1 MNLPDSNSTLLC
13 SAFLYHYIVYNTTM
27 GQSASKSTSK
37 SRTSQSATQPKVTQ
51 SPSTRSALE
60 TGNGNLNTQPRQSDH
75 PSPQPDHLH
84 SNPHETP
91 SDGQGEWRLKEIP
104 WPDPRVGGDRRM
116 VRILMQDA
124 NGPCSLI
131 ALGRLWSRAV
141 LNISQYLDP
150 TWLDT
155 LATGQKHLI
164 LDSCFIHCRFPTLP
178 PT

>member
-1 MNLPDSNSTLLC
+1 MLWVRCSISLISSLGSRGDFTRVKSRDQFTRQQLDFC
-13 SAFLYHYIVYNTTM
+13 SALHHLYHYIVYNTKM

-37 SRTSQSATQPKVTQ
+37 SRTSQSATQSKVTQ
-51 SPSTRSALE
+51 SPSTRSTLE

-75 PSPQPDHLH
+75 PSPQPDNFQ

-91 SDGQGEWRLKEIP
+91 SDGQGEWILKDIP

-131 ALGRLWSRAV
+131 ALGRL
-141 LNISQYLDP
+141 
-150 TWLDT
+150 
-155 LATGQKHLI
+155 
-164 LDSCFIHCRFPTLP
+164 
-178 PT
+178 